1 MGLFDIFKKQAND
14 DMDPIKAVTIS
25 MFYIMGSDGEIQ
37 SEEVGQLLSMIGG
50 KEVNGQ
56 IQVGG
61 QYPGLMTSVK
71 SYVKSIKVEE
81 FIKASNS
88 ILTDSMKMYILI
100 NQIDSALSSGESDS
114 NEQEMIFKFMDG
126 WGIDPERVKPIFQM
140 IEFKNDRS
148 VFLDINNP
156 KNKEGFVFNVKI

>member
-1 MGLFDIFKKQAND
+1 MGLFDIFKKQANE

-25 MFYIMGSDGEIQ
+25 MFYIMGADGEMQ
-37 SEEVGQLLSMIGG
+37 SEEVGHLLSMLGG

-61 QYPGLMTSVK
+61 QYPGLMKSVK
-71 SYVKSIKVEE
+71 EYVKSVKVED

-100 NQIDSALSSGESDS
+100 NQINSALSNGESGS
-114 NEQEMIFKFMDG
+114 EEQEMIFKFMEG
-126 WGIDPERVKPIFQM
+126 WGIDSERVKPIFQM
-140 IEFKNDRS
+140 IEFMNDRS